1 MKRIVLALISIGLLL
16 TAINCGKPGQSAE
29 KKTTDPAKSE
39 NKTDDKDNKKGDKK
53 DDKKETDAVPVQV
66 VAPHRGDISSFLL
79 FSSNVDTE
87 KIVDIYPMTM
97 GIIEEIRADEG
108 DSVNKGDV
116 LAVLDDREAV
126 INEKR
131 AQINYEQL
139 KEEFER
145 QKAIFE
151 KEMISKEEHEKLKY
165 RVQTAKLDWEQNKLL
180 LSYTRITSPIS
191 GVVSKRYIKVGNKI
205 NTSQLAFSVVQPREQ
220 IAVINIPG
228 QEKENIFLKQKAIII
243 AGANEVNG
251 TVKRISPSIDPES
264 GTFKVTVEI
273 SDNKGI
279 LSIGQFVNV
288 KIIKKVHQNVILLTK
303 DALIYDGGKM
313 FVFTVDENNKAFK
326 KMVKT
331 GFEEKNLVEITEG
344 LTEGERVVTAGKNSI
359 KNEALVKVVEPVI

>member
-1 MKRIVLALISIGLLL
+1 M
-16 TAINCGKPGQSAE
+16 
-29 KKTTDPAKSE
+29 
-39 NKTDDKDNKKGDKK
+39 
-53 DDKKETDAVPVQV
+53 
-66 VAPHRGDISSFLL
+66 
-79 FSSNVDTE
+79 
-87 KIVDIYPMTM
+87 
-97 GIIEEIRADEG
+97 
-108 DSVNKGDV
+108 
-116 LAVLDDREAV
+116 
-126 INEKR
+126 
-131 AQINYEQL
+131 
-139 KEEFER
+139 
-145 QKAIFE
+145 
-151 KEMISKEEHEKLKY
+151 
-165 RVQTAKLDWEQNKLL
+165 
-180 LSYTRITSPIS
+180 
-191 GVVSKRYIKVGNKI
+191 
-205 NTSQLAFSVVQPREQ
+205 
-220 IAVINIPG
+220 
-228 QEKENIFLKQKAIII
+228 
-243 AGANEVNG
+243 NG